1 MLTQEAFDK
10 IYKELDFE
18 KIELKNFNF
27 IDEVE
32 EDGKTFKEN
41 FETILTETTNGLN
54 SFYTKKIKE
63 VENQIKELEKGK
75 TEANSIKYENIVDDR
90 YIKEFLDLG
99 VISKGDINIEITNKN
114 NEINKQKEEGNI
126 KDLEILERYKNHLKE
141 SMNAITELNN
151 FWNGYIKKMIDNKD
165 KFEKKKKKII
175 SDREK
180 RYKKY
185 KEECNK
191 ITEKAKDNINKIK
204 KMVVFD
210 ENEYNEKMKKFEKI
224 ENKFK
229 LETDLLYSE
238 LMNRKEVIKK
248 YWKFSIKTIICGT
261 LIGLTVP
268 LTFGAS
274 AAVVVGST
282 LVSAGLSA
290 VGEGVDYLAHS
301 ADGFSFKGITF

>member
-41 FETILTETTNGLN
+41 FETILNETTNGLN

-126 KDLEILERYKNHLKE
+126 KDLEILERYKKHLEE

-180 RYKKY
+180 RYEKY

-191 ITEKAKDNINKIK
+191 ITEKAKDNLDKIK
-204 KMVVFD
+204 SMVVFD
-210 ENEYNEKMKKFEKI
+210 ENAYKEKMKNFEKI
-224 ENKFK
+224 ENDLK
-229 LETDLLYSE
+229 LKTALLYSE

-248 YWKFSIKTIICGT
+248 YWKFSLKTVICGAI
-261 LIGLTVP
+261 IGLTVP

-290 VGEGVDYLAHS
+290 VGEGVDYLVHS
-301 ADGFSFKGITF
+301 GDGFSFKGITF

>member
-41 FETILTETTNGLN
+41 FETILNETTNGLN
-54 SFYTKKIKE
+54 SFYTKKIEE

-75 TEANSIKYENIVDDR
+75 TEANSIEYENIVDDK

-114 NEINKQKEEGNI
+114 NEINKQKEEDNI
-126 KDLEILERYKNHLKE
+126 KDLEILERYKKHLEE

-180 RYKKY
+180 RYEKY

-210 ENEYNEKMKKFEKI
+210 ENAYKEKMKNFEKI

-229 LETDLLYSE
+229 LKTELLYSE

-248 YWKFSIKTIICGT
+248 YWKFSLKTVIFGTII
-261 LIGLTVP
+261 GLSVP

-290 VGEGVDYLAHS
+290 VGEGVDYLVHS